1 MLSRAHTLAR
11 LTAMLLIAL
20 WGAQP
25 LGLTLHVEQHAH
37 RFCAQH
43 QTFEEDARRANPSL
57 SRFAERAPAFA
68 PVSPAVADATGPNH
82 ETCPLL
88 TAAPQMGAPFAQDV
102 LRAASGVESHHP
114 ATAPP
119 RSFAPLAV
127 LATAPKASPPAHA

>member
-37 RFCAQH
+37 RYCAQH
-43 QTFEEDARRANPSL
+43 QTFEEDARRTHPTLA
-57 SRFAERAPAFA
+57 RFAERAPTLSSV
-68 PVSPAVADATGPNH
+68 PPLVADATGPNH
-82 ETCPLL
+82 DTCPLL
-88 TAAPQMGAPFAQDV
+88 TAAPQLGAQFTRDA
-102 LRAASGVESHHP
+102 LRAVPCVERQHP

-119 RSFAPLAV
+119 RSFAPLAI